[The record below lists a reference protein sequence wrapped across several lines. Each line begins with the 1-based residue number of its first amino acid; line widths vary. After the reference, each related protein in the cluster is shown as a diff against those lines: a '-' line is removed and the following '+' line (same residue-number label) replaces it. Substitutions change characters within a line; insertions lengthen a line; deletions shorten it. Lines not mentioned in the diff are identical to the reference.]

1 MARRAHLRG
10 GAECWLHLS
19 SLWWILNLP
28 DVSFSTSRISVPA
41 CLQEPDLKPQQEP
54 VWEPEWEVQR
64 LFSVLQD
71 PQWPPPIH
79 GQAMTDQREQGAQ
92 QMPDR
97 ESPPLVASMMSE
109 QTAHAA
115 TCQTT
120 TNRQRKRLRAGKG
133 AAPHG
138 RACRR

>member
-1 MARRAHLRG
+1 M
-10 GAECWLHLS
+10 
-19 SLWWILNLP
+19 
-28 DVSFSTSRISVPA
+28 
-41 CLQEPDLKPQQEP
+41 KPQQEP

-79 GQAMTDQREQGAQ
+79 GRAMTDQREQGAQ

-109 QTAHAA
+109 QTADSVPEWRSLSRVERSW
-115 TCQTT
+115 TLDQSSP
-120 TNRQRKRLRAGKG
+120 RGVDLLLSLLR
-133 AAPHG
+133 PLR
-138 RACRR
+138 RALQKTSSP